1 MRNKFL
7 QFQVY
12 FQTKIFFFI
21 LFTEHNRILLLLLL
35 LLLYNYI
42 YSNFL
47 LFLFLTNQTEKKKFR
62 KNRNFVIKFNFHV

>member
-47 LFLFLTNQTEKKKFR
+47 LFLFFNKPNGEKKVSQK
-62 KNRNFVIKFNFHV
+62 